1 MSSYLY
7 SPLYEPGSDLRLLLI
22 DHGQYNEPLVC
33 WLTLQTATTIRK
45 EYEALSYTWGDETK
59 KVPIILCG
67 EEFLVTENLRN
78 GLRHLRREAP
88 EEAKRQLPLWID
100 AICINQEDSN
110 ERDAQVRR
118 MKSIYEQAD
127 RVIIWLGRYNEPTD
141 EPLRFSMSKYNIDRV
156 EDNSEA
162 MARSALVLAFVLQEE
177 ANQQQTSEVS
187 MGLRDCNYANNLQ
200 IWLQLSRLFH
210 RPWFERLWII
220 QELAVSRKAIVR
232 WGNLQMAWQKLE
244 KAAQFILRPG
254 EAVLP
259 PHIHQMFPMLGAHRI
274 TQVALQSMYNFDTQ
288 NVLTI
293 LHNTQNTKCS
303 DPRDR
308 LYAIRGIVED
318 NKDIEIDYS
327 TPVQHVYHNWAA
339 RRIKRTNSLDI
350 LSACADSSR
359 GGDLPSWVPDL
370 RRPFGQ
376 DKLLWIAC
384 HKSRD
389 VTQKP
394 ETMAQ
399 NSGYWRQGPIRK
411 HVSPQFQCRDLGF
424 SESGSKLNVSGKYAG
439 RIVNMTNVGDVVKDL
454 PDPTDPGP
462 RLRQIILDWETVLY
476 LPSNQSDNEYLAPKG
491 FKESL
496 LRSFYPWS
504 KDQPNHDVLSM
515 PYDIWRGD
523 RGIGGSRH
531 SLQYFVSS
539 GLWDISRHE
548 VTLKQFERDLF
559 PRVHGCQM
567 FTIEA
572 GRTGIVAGNCG
583 IQVGD
588 ELWLLSGGLTAF
600 VLRRVNE
607 VEHRLISPCK
617 LFGMMYADDVELEW
631 QKVVL
636 V

>member
-1 MSSYLY
+1 MHSYLY
-7 SPLYEPGSDLRLLLI
+7 SPLHEPGSDLRLLLI
-22 DHGQYNEPLVC
+22 KPGQYNEPLVC
-33 WLTLQTATTIRK
+33 WFVEDADLTGATRQ
-45 EYEALSYTWGDETK
+45 YEALSYTWGDGTR
-59 KVPIILCG
+59 KVPIVLNG
-67 EEFLVTENLRN
+67 AEFFVTENLRN

-88 EEAKRQLPLWID
+88 EEAERQLPLWID
-100 AICINQEDSN
+100 AICINQEDTN

-127 RVIIWLGRYNEPTD
+127 RVIIWLGMYNEPTD
-141 EPLRFSMSKYNIDRV
+141 ALCVLVGVNPRYRV
-156 EDNSEA
+156 DDNSEA

-187 MGLRDCNYANNLQ
+187 IGLKDCNFASNLQ
-200 IWLQLSRLFH
+200 VWLQLSRLFH

-220 QELAVSRKAIVR
+220 QELAVSRKPIVR

-384 HKSRD
+384 HKPRD